1 MSGYECTA
9 LRALQPLAL
18 ARQLLE
24 RQCPG
29 PAEAMPNAAS
39 GERRRGA
46 RRACHILA
54 GLGLLGA
61 LRAGAAFASTRQAV
75 EGAKE
80 VPRRQ
85 LLTGAGLSTALTASP
100 ALAFET
106 WVDSNQGY
114 EFKFPTGPQKST
126 LKGYDVFYRDILE
139 PLEYIGVK
147 IVGTQRNSLDDVGTP
162 QEVAEKLLKDV
173 VPEGAPQ
180 EIISATSKKDEIGHR
195 IDIIEYAYQW
205 KFDDA
210 MARQLRRKKFQLHC
224 KAAVV
229 VARKKQFVLT
239 IASEENRWPI
249 RGDDY
254 MIAIDSF
261 KLIY

>member
-85 LLTGAGLSTALTASP
+85 LLTGDVKAVYPASP

-162 QEVAEKLLKDV
+162 Q
-173 VPEGAPQ
+173 
-180 EIISATSKKDEIGHR
+180 
-195 IDIIEYAYQW
+195 
-205 KFDDA
+205 
-210 MARQLRRKKFQLHC
+210 
-224 KAAVV
+224 
-229 VARKKQFVLT
+229 
-239 IASEENRWPI
+239 
-249 RGDDY
+249 
-254 MIAIDSF
+254 
-261 KLIY
+261 